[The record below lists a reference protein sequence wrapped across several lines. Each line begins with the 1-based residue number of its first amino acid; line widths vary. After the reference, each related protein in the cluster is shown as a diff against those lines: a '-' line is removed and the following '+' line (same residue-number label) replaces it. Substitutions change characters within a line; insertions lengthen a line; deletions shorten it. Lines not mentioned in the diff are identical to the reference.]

1 MLYCSHFRLEYS
13 GRRSRTKVSIFSLRL
28 VRFFVI
34 LWRPTFQCL
43 LENRVIDMEEPP
55 GQAGSGPPMLEPIR
69 RKRHS
74 KSNVSRVREK
84 AVERNGTAILL
95 GVLLADLMTSS
106 SAIANPSQL
115 NRSEPIDRLL
125 TIRNA
130 YLQQISSGSLG
141 GREAVSVSSPMLV
154 AQPWNK
160 AWRNA

>member
-1 MLYCSHFRLEYS
+1 
-13 GRRSRTKVSIFSLRL
+13 
-28 VRFFVI
+28 
-34 LWRPTFQCL
+34 
-43 LENRVIDMEEPP
+43 
-55 GQAGSGPPMLEPIR
+55 MLEPIQ

-141 GREAVSVSSPMLV
+141 LDGREAVSASSPMLV
-154 AQPWNK
+154 AQPWKK

>member
-1 MLYCSHFRLEYS
+1 M
-13 GRRSRTKVSIFSLRL
+13 
-28 VRFFVI
+28 
-34 LWRPTFQCL
+34 
-43 LENRVIDMEEPP
+43 
-55 GQAGSGPPMLEPIR
+55 
-69 RKRHS
+69 
-74 KSNVSRVREK
+74 
-84 AVERNGTAILL
+84 ERNGTAILL

-130 YLQQISSGSLG
+130 YLQQISSGPLA
-141 GREAVSVSSPMLV
+141 GREAGAVSSPMLV